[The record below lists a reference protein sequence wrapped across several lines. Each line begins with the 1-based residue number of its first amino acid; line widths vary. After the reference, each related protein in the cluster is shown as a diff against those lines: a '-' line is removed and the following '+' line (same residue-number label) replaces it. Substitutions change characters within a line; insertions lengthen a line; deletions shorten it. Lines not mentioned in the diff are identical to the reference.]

1 MSSTAKLS
9 YFWRSALKGI
19 RHSPFV
25 HLVAMCTIAIALFT
39 TGLARSG
46 VRMLDDLRKSLGG
59 EVEVTVYLDD
69 RLDPER
75 GKALAQVLSER
86 VGGEA
91 RYVPPELA
99 LGRLATELGEAGEA
113 LGALPDN
120 PLPPSVELS
129 VPDEWRDT
137 SRLSALAHELRAVEG
152 VSAVDYGEDA
162 VARLEAISRA
172 LTVGSLVAFLVVVVA
187 TIIITSATLQLA
199 IYARREEIEIQKLV
213 GATNRFVKTPFLL
226 EGLLQGMAGSAVAA
240 GGLWA
245 FGFWVGPRLEQLFAF
260 LVGPGRTLALMD
272 GRSLLEMLV
281 IGCSLGLLGSF
292 VAVGRFL
299 RV

>member
-9 YFWRSALKGI
+9 YFWRSAMQGI

-25 HLVAMCTIAIALFT
+25 HLVAVSTIAIALFT

-46 VRMLDDLRKSLGG
+46 VRMLDGLRESLGG
-59 EVEVTVYLDD
+59 EVEVTVYLDE
-69 RLDPER
+69 RLEPGR
-75 GKALAQVLSER
+75 GEVLARVLSER

-91 RYVPPELA
+91 RYVPPEIA
-99 LGRLATELGEAGEA
+99 LGRLAMELGEAGEA
-113 LGALPDN
+113 LGSLPDN
-120 PLPPSVELS
+120 PLPPSVELT
-129 VPDEWRDT
+129 VPDSWREA
-137 SRLSALAHELRAVEG
+137 SKLSALAHELRAVEG
-152 VSAVDYGEDA
+152 VTAVDYGEDA

-172 LTVGSLVAFLVVVVA
+172 LTVGSFVAFLVIVVA

-226 EGLLQGMAGSAVAA
+226 EGLLQGMAGSMLAA

-245 FGFWVGPRLEQLFAF
+245 FAFWAGPRLEQLFSF
-260 LVGPGRTLALMD
+260 LVGPGSSLALLD
-272 GRSLLEMLV
+272 GRSLVETLV
-281 IGCSLGLLGSF
+281 IGCALGLLGSF